1 MLQVVGEDYFS
12 DLDMVSISCQFTG
25 CTYRAENASEQVAL
39 AMYNSHQLTHQQSSS
54 MRPSSKKPPSI
65 PRPEIKQDVNEEDWE
80 SVVSE
85 WGNFKRYNDIPD
97 DQIAIQLLACCDK
110 GLSRLVVREDP
121 DVVTK
126 PEAEVLEAIKRLAV
140 IKVATCVRRTNL
152 LHSRQA
158 SGESIREFY
167 ANVKRFCYM

>member
-39 AMYNSHQLTHQQSSS
+39 AMYNSHQLTHQQSPS

-85 WGNFKRYNDIPD
+85 WGNSKRYNDIPD
-97 DQIAIQLLACCDK
+97 DQIAIQLLACCEK
-110 GLSRLVVREDP
+110 GLSRLVVR
-121 DVVTK
+121 
-126 PEAEVLEAIKRLAV
+126 
-140 IKVATCVRRTNL
+140 
-152 LHSRQA
+152 
-158 SGESIREFY
+158 
-167 ANVKRFCYM
+167 